1 MKVGAKVF
9 VVEDNII
16 GYVHE
21 IDENGNPTKVITK
34 DKIINVVDKTVKILN
49 WILTII
55 KFLKSIL

>member
-1 MKVGAKVF
+1 MKVGTKVY
-9 VVEDNII
+9 VVEDNIT

-34 DKIINVVDKTVKILN
+34 DKVINVVDKTVKILT